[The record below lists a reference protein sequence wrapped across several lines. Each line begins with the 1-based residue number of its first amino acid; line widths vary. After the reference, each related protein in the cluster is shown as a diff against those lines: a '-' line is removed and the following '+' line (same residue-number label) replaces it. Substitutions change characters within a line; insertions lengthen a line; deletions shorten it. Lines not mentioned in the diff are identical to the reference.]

1 MCGEKPVVNP
11 RFQSGRGS
19 PPRVRGEG
27 CCGRLFLE
35 LLGITPAC
43 AGRRRRSAGP
53 CAVPGDHPRVCGEK
67 SRVDRFRQAQPGSPP
82 RVRGE
87 AQLTF
92 TNVAVDGITPAC
104 AGRRYRV
111 YKTSRRAWD
120 HPRVCGEKS
129 CMTGIFSA
137 NRITPACAGRS
148 GGGHSRRAAFWDH
161 PRVCGEKSP
170 RQGEPPDRRGSPPR
184 VRGEAWRTG
193 LRCIRPWITPACAG
207 RRASRRALSSSS
219 RDHPRVCGEKKYA
232 AQVEVLKWGSPP
244 RVRGEVGEKS
254 DGSYSGRITPACA
267 GRSYAA
273 AQHRKEAGDHPR
285 VCGEKLRA
293 YPRAVKVKGSPPRV
307 RGEGRLSDSRRCNRR
322 ITPACAGRSRPR
334 APFP

>member
-1 MCGEKPVVNP
+1 MVNP

-120 HPRVCGEKS
+120 HPRVCGEKGL
-129 CMTGIFSA
+129 CGGTGNSQQGSPPRVRGEERA
-137 NRITPACAGRS
+137 EGHHGAVHGITPACAGRS
-148 GGGHSRRAAFWDH
+148 LLPHVGDRLEKDH
-161 PRVCGEKSP
+161 PRVCGEKEHGGG
-170 RQGEPPDRRGSPPR
+170 RMTRVAGSPPR
-184 VRGEAWRTG
+184 VRGEEDR
-193 LRCIRPWITPACAG
+193 RHIDHEHDWITPACAG
-207 RRASRRALSSSS
+207 RRN
-219 RDHPRVCGEKKYA
+219 
-232 AQVEVLKWGSPP
+232 
-244 RVRGEVGEKS
+244 
-254 DGSYSGRITPACA
+254 
-267 GRSYAA
+267 
-273 AQHRKEAGDHPR
+273 
-285 VCGEKLRA
+285 
-293 YPRAVKVKGSPPRV
+293 AVP
-307 RGEGRLSDSRRCNRR
+307 
-322 ITPACAGRSRPR
+322 
-334 APFP
+334 

>member
-1 MCGEKPVVNP
+1 MCGEKFERQLLPLPLRGSPPRVRGEVDALVNRIALMRITPACAGRSLAQPVEVNCAVDHPRVCGEKPVVNP

-120 HPRVCGEKS
+120 HPRVCGEKGL
-129 CMTGIFSA
+129 CGGTGNSQQGSPPRVRGEERA
-137 NRITPACAGRS
+137 EGHHGAVHGITPACAGRS
-148 GGGHSRRAAFWDH
+148 LLPHVGDRLEKDH
-161 PRVCGEKSP
+161 PRVCGEKEHGGG
-170 RQGEPPDRRGSPPR
+170 RMTRVAGSPPR
-184 VRGEAWRTG
+184 VRGEEDR
-193 LRCIRPWITPACAG
+193 RHIDHEHDWITPACAG
-207 RRASRRALSSSS
+207 RRN
-219 RDHPRVCGEKKYA
+219 
-232 AQVEVLKWGSPP
+232 
-244 RVRGEVGEKS
+244 
-254 DGSYSGRITPACA
+254 
-267 GRSYAA
+267 
-273 AQHRKEAGDHPR
+273 
-285 VCGEKLRA
+285 
-293 YPRAVKVKGSPPRV
+293 AVP
-307 RGEGRLSDSRRCNRR
+307 
-322 ITPACAGRSRPR
+322 
-334 APFP
+334 